1 MKTAICTISTQS
13 HIFKSYTLYKSI
25 LPFFDG
31 DFFCLISDS
40 KIEKWEDN
48 ITIHNLE
55 ILQSE
60 IAVSIIK
67 KYKGDKLRWALK
79 PIYLKYL
86 LQKGY
91 DKVIY
96 VDNDI
101 FFFQSPN
108 YLFEMLNNYSVLLTP
123 HFYPTNPKNNQNWL
137 EANFRIGIY
146 NAGFIGINQKAIP
159 FLDWWGVCCLYNLKK
174 SYWRG
179 LFDDQKY
186 LDLVPIIFEDVFII
200 KDSGYNQAG
209 WNDGYRMKKLGGAN
223 LQTVVF
229 VHFAEITLQRFS
241 VINSPFYKLYVE
253 YIKEIKKN
261 NPLFVENFGKY
272 SKRNI
277 LEYFYFLIWKLAR
290 RFD

>member
-1 MKTAICTISTQS
+1 MKTAICTISTRS
-13 HIFKSYTLYKSI
+13 HIFKSKTLYKSV
-25 LPFFDG
+25 LPFFEG

-40 KIEKWEDN
+40 KAEKWGNDAN
-48 ITIHNLE
+48 IHNLE

-79 PIYLKYL
+79 PVYLKYL

-96 VDNDI
+96 VDNDV

-108 YLFEMLNNYSVLLTP
+108 YLFEKLNKSSVLLTP

-146 NAGFIGINQKAIP
+146 NAGFIGVNQKAIP
-159 FLDWWGVCCLYNLKK
+159 FLDWWGDCCLYNLKK
-174 SYWRG
+174 SFWRG

-186 LDLVPIIFEDVFII
+186 LDLVPIIFEDVNII
-200 KDSGYNQAG
+200 KDSGCNLAG
-209 WNDGYRMKKLGGAN
+209 WNDEYRMKKLGDAN
-223 LQTVVF
+223 LNTVVF
-229 VHFAEITLQRFS
+229 VHFADITLQRFS
-241 VINSPFYKLYVE
+241 VIDSPFYLLYLE
-253 YIKEIKKN
+253 YIKEIKKI
-261 NPLFVENFGKY
+261 NPFFIEHFRKFSVRNF
-272 SKRNI
+272 
-277 LEYFYFLIWKLAR
+277 LAYFYYLIWKLAR
-290 RFD
+290 KFD